1 MPKKNTF
8 RKIKKRLNKQK
19 TLKKIRNKYKKRG
32 GKRVA
37 IKDYFDNASVS
48 IPVFNKKNIKII
60 DPDENNKN
68 QPDENNKYQPDE
80 NNKNQPYEN
89 NNSPTLTSS
98 SSNKL
103 WNKRKNNTNQTM
115 ENIVSEIQNSSN

>member
-60 DPDENNKN
+60 DPDENNK
-68 QPDENNKYQPDE
+68 YQPDE

-103 WNKRKNNTNQTM
+103 WNKRKNNTNQTV

>member
-68 QPDENNKYQPDE
+68 QP
-80 NNKNQPYEN
+80 YEN

>member
-68 QPDENNKYQPDE
+68 QPDENNKNQPD
-80 NNKNQPYEN
+80 EN

>member
-48 IPVFNKKNIKII
+48 IPVFNKK
-60 DPDENNKN
+60 
-68 QPDENNKYQPDE
+68 KY
-80 NNKNQPYEN
+80 
-89 NNSPTLTSS
+89 
-98 SSNKL
+98 
-103 WNKRKNNTNQTM
+103 
-115 ENIVSEIQNSSN
+115 

>member
-68 QPDENNKYQPDE
+68 QPDENNKNQPDE
-80 NNKNQPYEN
+80 NNNSDEN
-89 NNSPTLTSS
+89 NKNPTLTSS

>member
-37 IKDYFDNASVS
+37 IKDYFENASVS

-60 DPDENNKN
+60 DPDENNI
-68 QPDENNKYQPDE
+68 NNT
-80 NNKNQPYEN
+80 YEN

>member
-1 MPKKNTF
+1 MQKKNTF

-60 DPDENNKN
+60 DPDENNI
-68 QPDENNKYQPDE
+68 NNT
-80 NNKNQPYEN
+80 YEN

>member
-60 DPDENNKN
+60 DPDENNI
-68 QPDENNKYQPDE
+68 NNT
-80 NNKNQPYEN
+80 YEN

>member
-37 IKDYFDNASVS
+37 IKDYFENASVS

-68 QPDENNKYQPDE
+68 QPD
-80 NNKNQPYEN
+80 EN

>member
-60 DPDENNKN
+60 DPDENNK
-68 QPDENNKYQPDE
+68 YQPDE

-115 ENIVSEIQNSSN
+115 ENIVSKIQNSSN

>member
-60 DPDENNKN
+60 DPDENNK
-68 QPDENNKYQPDE
+68 YQPDE
-80 NNKNQPYEN
+80 NNINNTYEN

>member
-37 IKDYFDNASVS
+37 IKDYFENASVS

-60 DPDENNKN
+60 DPDENN
-68 QPDENNKYQPDE
+68 
-80 NNKNQPYEN
+80 
-89 NNSPTLTSS
+89 NSPALTSS

>member
-8 RKIKKRLNKQK
+8 RKNKKRLNKQK

-32 GKRVA
+32 GKRAA

-60 DPDENNKN
+60 DPDENNI
-68 QPDENNKYQPDE
+68 NNT
-80 NNKNQPYEN
+80 YEN

>member
-37 IKDYFDNASVS
+37 IKDYFENASVS

-68 QPDENNKYQPDE
+68 QPDENN
-80 NNKNQPYEN
+80 
-89 NNSPTLTSS
+89 NSPALTSS